1 MLPVEAVEQYASELQ
16 RLLATGHAA
25 EHAYRPA
32 LQRLMEQ
39 AGEIDAVNDP
49 RQSEYGS
56 PDFVFMQSG
65 SRDLILGWA
74 EAKNITSDLTK
85 VEKTEQLQRYSGYA
99 NLYLTNYVEFRFFS
113 SGSRYA
119 EVVIGKIKDY
129 ALTPL
134 PENYEMLS
142 NLLSGFLAQKPQPI
156 TSGVHLAEVM
166 GGMGRRIRTA
176 VGYYLGTDSESNADL
191 LGIYRMIKELLVHDL
206 DKSKFADMY
215 AQTLVYGL
223 FAARYNDMSPDD
235 FTRAEARELVPQSN
249 PFLRQF
255 FDHIAGANFDRR
267 LARIVDELCE
277 LFAVSAVHEIVHKHL
292 DVTNDESDD
301 KDPLIHF
308 YEDFLR
314 AYDPAQRKKMGVYYT
329 PLPVVRFMV
338 RTVDEILKRDF
349 DLPKGLVD
357 TSKTI
362 QTVIKQEKKVK
373 VEFHKVQILDPAVG
387 TATFLN
393 EIVKF
398 VHTGFEGQ
406 EGRWPS
412 YAKEDLI
419 PRLHGFELM
428 MAPYTVAHLKLGL
441 TLQESGVS
449 DFGRRLGVY
458 LTNSL
463 EDGMNFPQNLFQFG
477 LADAVAQ
484 EAIQAGEIKTERPI
498 MIVIGNPP
506 YSGESSNKTDFAMN
520 LVAGY
525 KFEPGGRAKLKER
538 NPKWINDDYV
548 KFIAFA
554 EAMIKKNGAGIVAM
568 ITNHGYLNNP
578 TFRGM
583 RWRLLQT
590 FDALYVLDL
599 HGNHKK
605 KEVAPDGSKDENVF
619 ESIQQ
624 GVAIMI
630 GVMTGSKARGQI
642 GEVFHAEAWGSRR
655 DKFALLNQG
664 PEWSRVELREP
675 SYNFVGKAIAGW
687 EGYISGVRVKD
698 LFAVSNVGV
707 VTSADKVLIGDSV
720 ADLERRIRAAQDQDG
735 QSKIFERLR
744 GHKVDMSRAY
754 QIAYRPFDERVIYY
768 ASDLL
773 ERSRENVMRH
783 FIAGPNIGLVSA
795 RGTKNPVPDHFFL
808 STNIMETK
816 YGESST
822 QSYLFPLYLYHDDDS
837 RTSNLDPGE
846 LAKLTANIASDFSP
860 EEILDYIYGVL
871 YSPAYREKYKHPL
884 KDDFPRV
891 LVPIDDAE
899 FRKFVGFGSQ
909 LRELHLMTSPVC
921 DEMITTY
928 PVTGSDEVE
937 KPRFE
942 ADKVWINTQQYFGG
956 VPELAWNLSVGGY
969 QPAQK
974 WLKDR
979 KGKKLSSNDIE
990 HYQKIITVLAKTD
1003 EIMHEIDA

>member
-119 EVVIGKIKDY
+119 EVVIGKTKDY

-134 PENYEMLS
+134 PENYEMLG

-176 VGYYLGTDSESNADL
+176 VGYYLGTDTESNADL

-277 LFAVSAVHEIVHKHL
+277 LLAVSAVHEIVHKHL

-362 QTVIKQEKKVK
+362 RTVIKQEKKVK

-406 EGRWPS
+406 EGRWPA

-463 EDGMNFPQNLFQFG
+463 EEGMNFPQNLFQFG
-477 LADAVAQ
+477 LAEAVAQ

-506 YSGESSNKTDFAMN
+506 YSGESSNKTEFAMN

-525 KFEPGGRAKLKER
+525 KFEPGGKTKLRER

-554 EAMIKKNGAGIVAM
+554 EAMIKKSGAGIVAM
-568 ITNHGYLNNP
+568 ITNHGYLDNP

-590 FDALYVLDL
+590 FDAIYVLDL
-599 HGNHKK
+599 HGNSKK

-619 ESIQQ
+619 DIQQ
-624 GVAIMI
+624 GVAIMV
-630 GVMTGSKARGQI
+630 GVMTNRKVRGQAA
-642 GEVFHAEAWGSRR
+642 EVFYAEAWGSRR
-655 DKFALLNQG
+655 DKFALLERG
-664 PEWSRVELREP
+664 IEWTPLELEEP
-675 SYNFVGKAIAGW
+675 MYLFAKRSTAGW
-687 EGYISGVRVKD
+687 NDYASGVPVDK
-698 LFAVSNVGV
+698 LFIVSNVGV
-707 VTSADKVLIGDSV
+707 VTSADAVLIGDSRD
-720 ADLERRIRAAQDQDG
+720 DLDKRLRRAQDLG
-735 QSKIFERLR
+735 GSGKIFDRLR
-744 GHKVDMSRAY
+744 DHVIDASRARP
-754 QIAYRPFDERVIYY
+754 IAYRPFDERMVYY
-768 ASDLL
+768 DHDVL
-773 ERSRENVMRH
+773 ERSRGNVMQHFVRGDNVGLVVPRMMKEDH
-783 FIAGPNIGLVSA
+783 PGAFIARHIIGHKLFSA
-795 RGTKNPVPDHFFL
+795 YDINSV
-808 STNIMETK
+808 
-816 YGESST
+816 
-822 QSYLFPLYLYHDDDS
+822 FPLYVYADDGTRS
-837 RTSNLDPGE
+837 INFALGE
-846 LAKLTANIASDFSP
+846 LANLTANISEPYEP
-860 EEILDYIYGVL
+860 EDILDYIYGVL
-871 YSPAYREKYKHPL
+871 YSPNYREKYKTFL
-884 KDDFPRV
+884 KTDFPRV
-891 LVPIDDAE
+891 PVPIGDAE
-899 FRKFVGFGSQ
+899 FNKITGFGTQ
-909 LRELHLMTSPVC
+909 LRELHLMTSSIC
-921 DEMITTY
+921 DNLITTY
-928 PVTGSDEVE
+928 PVAGSDEIE
-937 KPRFE
+937 KLRFE
-942 ADKVWINTQQYFGG
+942 EGKVWINAQQYFGG
-956 VPELAWNLSVGGY
+956 VPEVAWSFFIGGY

-990 HYQKIITVLAKTD
+990 HYQRIVTVLAKTD
-1003 EIMHEIDA
+1003 EIMQEIDA